1 MTDVL
6 LAVVTAV
13 AVSAAMVSV
22 GCAVAAAYVWARFHW
37 SRDQVI
43 LRARRR
49 EARRRR

>member
-1 MTDVL
+1 VSDVL
-6 LAVVTAV
+6 LAILV
-13 AVSAAMVSV
+13 AAACTAAMV
-22 GCAVAAAYVWARFHW
+22 AVACAIAAVYVWARFHW